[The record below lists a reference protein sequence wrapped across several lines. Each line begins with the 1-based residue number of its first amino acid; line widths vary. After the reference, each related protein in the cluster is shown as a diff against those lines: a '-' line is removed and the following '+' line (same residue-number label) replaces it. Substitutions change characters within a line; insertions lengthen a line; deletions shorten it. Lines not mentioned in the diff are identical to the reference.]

1 MIVFSVRGPIT
12 TAEWRLHSAIGKR
25 KLDDID
31 PTKISIV
38 DIQLNHLGV
47 LLLAA
52 LAIAVPLE
60 SIDRA
65 NHSDNEAMSHRRQN
79 ADTEGVFKKYPR

>member
-1 MIVFSVRGPIT
+1 M
-12 TAEWRLHSAIGKR
+12 TAEWRLQSAIRKR
-25 KLDDID
+25 KLGDID
-31 PTKISIV
+31 PTKLSIV

-47 LLLAA
+47 FLLAV

-65 NHSDNEAMSHRRQN
+65 NHSDDEAMSHR
-79 ADTEGVFKKYPR
+79 P